1 MNKYKFYINKRLI
14 TNNTKPFLIA
24 EVAQSHSGNIKNV
37 YNYINKL
44 SKIGI
49 DAIKFQTHIAEH
61 ESTYDEKFR
70 LKIKKYKNRYSYW
83 KSMEFTPSQWL
94 NIKRYCDKKKII
106 FLSSV
111 FSVQSI
117 KLLSKIGLKTWKL
130 GSGEL
135 NSFDMFEYL
144 KFYKKKNPILIS
156 TGLMDNSKIKSVYN
170 YFIKTNPLCIMHC
183 VSKYPSKYSELGFNI
198 INDLK
203 KKYKCIIGYSDH
215 SGSVFS
221 ILYALSMSIPII
233 EFHIKF
239 NENKNNI
246 DGTSSINI
254 NNVKFI
260 KEANDIF
267 YILKNT
273 KINKNVSNQHQKKMI
288 KLFGKILAFKKD
300 MFKGQK
306 INKNDFTLKKPGTGI
321 QHSVIKKL
329 IGKKISRNL
338 SRKRLIKYKDFK

>member
-1 MNKYKFYINKRLI
+1 
-14 TNNTKPFLIA
+14 
-24 EVAQSHSGNIKNV
+24 
-37 YNYINKL
+37 
-44 SKIGI
+44 
-49 DAIKFQTHIAEH
+49 
-61 ESTYDEKFR
+61 
-70 LKIKKYKNRYSYW
+70 
-83 KSMEFTPSQWL
+83 
-94 NIKRYCDKKKII
+94 
-106 FLSSV
+106 
-111 FSVQSI
+111 
-117 KLLSKIGLKTWKL
+117 
-130 GSGEL
+130 
-135 NSFDMFEYL
+135 
-144 KFYKKKNPILIS
+144 
-156 TGLMDNSKIKSVYN
+156 
-170 YFIKTNPLCIMHC
+170 
-183 VSKYPSKYSELGFNI
+183 
-198 INDLK
+198 
-203 KKYKCIIGYSDH
+203 
-215 SGSVFS
+215 
-221 ILYALSMSIPII
+221 MSIPII

-288 KLFGKILAFKKD
+288 KLFGKSLAFKKD